1 MANFTIDIS
10 NEKLCAALRE
20 QAEQNSR
27 SVEEE
32 IIMIVRSDFPQLQ
45 EPQSEDGSEKG
56 MGDVIHEL
64 FADIGGVEP
73 GELEMF
79 PREPMRDP
87 PKFE

>member
-1 MANFTIDIS
+1 MANFNIDIT

-32 IIMIVRSDFPQLQ
+32 IVMILRGEFPRAR
-45 EPQSEDGSEKG
+45 EPELNDGSEKG

>member
-1 MANFTIDIS
+1 MANFTIDIT
-10 NEKLCAALRE
+10 NEKLCSALRE

-32 IIMIVRSDFPQLQ
+32 IIMIVRCEFPRIQ
-45 EPQSEDGSEKG
+45 EPEFNDGSQKG
-56 MGDVIHEL
+56 LGTAIHEL

-79 PREPMRDP
+79 AREPMRDP

>member
-1 MANFTIDIS
+1 MTSFTIDIS

-32 IIMIVRSDFPQLQ
+32 IIMIIRGEFPWAR
-45 EPQSEDGSEKG
+45 EPELNDGSEKG
-56 MGDVIHEL
+56 LGTAIREL
-64 FADIGGVEP
+64 FADIGGVEL
-73 GELEMF
+73 ELL